1 MLFFSRKKHSR
12 EDGEATRRHILST
25 AVRLF
30 AEHGYADTTSK
41 MICREAGVNIAAVNY
56 YFGSR
61 DDLYRAVL
69 DDVHEHIVNEREM
82 AVITSADLPVEEKL
96 ERVLDAYIATVYN
109 GQSWYAR
116 IWAHELI
123 SPSPLGGVDF
133 LAGTLSKERS
143 IGCLLSELTGI
154 PREDPALQSCI
165 ITVMAPYLLMLC
177 VQRDM
182 ARTLTTVFS
191 YRQEDVNRHFKIL
204 LFSALRSFAD
214 RYAEYDD
221 RCAMLSGLYRTG
233 AEKFSAFC
241 FALAKEGLNMPD
253 GSRCFAPWDVVLLFL
268 EIKGEGELGEVAT
281 VPLRMVNFYDGD
293 KLRAF
298 AERLAAQGA

>member
-1 MLFFSRKKHSR
+1 MVRRKAVPQRFRRGNVRRFRLMTLPENAPMRGFPRMLFFSRKKHSR
-12 EDGEATRRHILST
+12 EDGEATRRQILVT

-69 DDVHEHIVNEREM
+69 DEVHEHIVNEREM
-82 AVITSADLPVEEKL
+82 AVITSADLPVEQKL
-96 ERVLDAYIATVYN
+96 ERVLDAYIDTAFD

-123 SPSPLGGVDF
+123 SPSPLGGVAF

-143 IGCLLSELTGI
+143 IGSLLSELTGI

-182 ARTLTTVFS
+182 ARTLSTVFA
-191 YRQEDVNRHFKIL
+191 YRKEDVNRHFKIL
-204 LFSALRSFAD
+204 LFAALREFA
-214 RYAEYDD
+214 
-221 RCAMLSGLYRTG
+221 GLHAQGKLPPVLPEEG
-233 AEKFSAFC
+233 AEHA
-241 FALAKEGLNMPD
+241 
-253 GSRCFAPWDVVLLFL
+253 
-268 EIKGEGELGEVAT
+268 
-281 VPLRMVNFYDGD
+281 
-293 KLRAF
+293 
-298 AERLAAQGA
+298 

>member
-12 EDGEATRRHILST
+12 EDGEATRRQILGT

-69 DDVHEHIVNEREM
+69 NEVHEHIVNERQMEL
-82 AVITSADLPVEEKL
+82 ITSAELTVEEKL
-96 ERVLDAYIATVYN
+96 ERVLDAYIGVAYD

-123 SPSPLGGVDF
+123 APSPLGGVEF

-143 IGCLLSELTGI
+143 IGTLLSEMTGI
-154 PREDPALQSCI
+154 PVENPALQSCI

-182 ARTLTTVFS
+182 ARTLTTVFD
-191 YRQEDVNRHFKIL
+191 YRKEDVNRHFKLL
-204 LFSALRSFAD
+204 LFDALRSFAG
-214 RYAEYDD
+214 RYA
-221 RCAMLSGLYRTG
+221 A
-233 AEKFSAFC
+233 
-241 FALAKEGLNMPD
+241 
-253 GSRCFAPWDVVLLFL
+253 
-268 EIKGEGELGEVAT
+268 GELPAVELQEKEEDA
-281 VPLRMVNFYDGD
+281 REI
-293 KLRAF
+293 RA
-298 AERLAAQGA
+298 

>member
-12 EDGEATRRHILST
+12 EDGEATRRQILGT

-56 YFGSR
+56 HFGSR

-69 DDVHEHIVNEREM
+69 DEVHEHIVNERQMEL
-82 AVITSADLPVEEKL
+82 ITSAELPVEEKL
-96 ERVLDAYIATVYN
+96 ERVLDAYIGAAYD

-123 SPSPLGGVDF
+123 APSPLGGVAF
-133 LAGTLSKERS
+133 LTSTLSKERS
-143 IGCLLSELTGI
+143 IGSLLSEMTGI

-165 ITVMAPYLLMLC
+165 ITAMAPYLLMLC

-182 ARTLTTVFS
+182 ARALTTVFD
-191 YRQEDVNRHFKIL
+191 YRKEDVNRHFKLL
-204 LFSALRSFAD
+204 LFDA
-214 RYAEYDD
+214 
-221 RCAMLSGLYRTG
+221 
-233 AEKFSAFC
+233 
-241 FALAKEGLNMPD
+241 
-253 GSRCFAPWDVVLLFL
+253 
-268 EIKGEGELGEVAT
+268 
-281 VPLRMVNFYDGD
+281 
-293 KLRAF
+293 LRAF
-298 AERLAAQGA
+298 AEHYAKGELPSVSCREDGEE

>member
-1 MLFFSRKKHSR
+1 MTRGFPRMLFFSRKKHSR
-12 EDGEATRRHILST
+12 EDGESTRRQILGT

-69 DDVHEHIVNEREM
+69 DEVHEHIVNERQMEL
-82 AVITSADLPVEEKL
+82 ITSAELSVEEKL
-96 ERVLDAYIATVYN
+96 ERVLDAYIDAAYD

-123 SPSPLGGVDF
+123 APSPQGGAAF
-133 LAGTLSKERS
+133 LTGTLSKEKS
-143 IGCLLSELTGI
+143 IGSLLSDMTGI

-182 ARTLTTVFS
+182 ARALTTVFD
-191 YRQEDVNRHFKIL
+191 YRREEVNRHFKLL
-204 LFSALRSFAD
+204 LFDALRSFSA
-214 RYAEYDD
+214 RYAAGEIPAVT
-221 RCAMLSGLYRTG
+221 RCSG
-233 AEKFSAFC
+233 AEE
-241 FALAKEGLNMPD
+241 EGAN
-253 GSRCFAPWDVVLLFL
+253 
-268 EIKGEGELGEVAT
+268 
-281 VPLRMVNFYDGD
+281 
-293 KLRAF
+293 RA
-298 AERLAAQGA
+298 

>member
-1 MLFFSRKKHSR
+1 MRVASSCRMLNNDFPPQNGRSGYSGRFLRSSAGRGIRPGFTHFLREMPYERFPSMLFFSRKKHSR
-12 EDGEATRRHILST
+12 EDGEATRRQILGT

-30 AEHGYADTTSK
+30 AEHGYTDTTSK

-69 DDVHEHIVNEREM
+69 NEVHEHIVNEREM
-82 AVITSADLPVEEKL
+82 AVITSADLPVETKL
-96 ERVLDAYIATVYN
+96 ERVLDAYIDTVFD

-123 SPSPLGGVDF
+123 SPSPLGGLAF

-143 IGCLLSELTGI
+143 IGALLSELTGI
-154 PREDPALQSCI
+154 PRDDPALQSCI

-182 ARTLTTVFS
+182 ARTLSTVFTH
-191 YRQEDVNRHFKIL
+191 RKEDVNRHFKIL
-204 LFSALRSFAD
+204 LFAALREF
-214 RYAEYDD
+214 
-221 RCAMLSGLYRTG
+221 SGLYAR
-233 AEKFSAFC
+233 
-241 FALAKEGLNMPD
+241 
-253 GSRCFAPWDVVLLFL
+253 
-268 EIKGEGELGEVAT
+268 GELPPVM
-281 VPLRMVNFYDGD
+281 P
-293 KLRAF
+293 
-298 AERLAAQGA
+298 AQEEEHA